1 MDSTRIW
8 NKIIH
13 KLNKTIYILQ
23 IDSLEVESRSVPRS
37 QFNTGRRV
45 QFPEA
50 SSIPR
55 AVFNTM
61 QDAWYYVKKWFISCL
76 IISR

>member
-23 IDSLEVESRSVPRS
+23 IDSLEVENRSVPRG

-45 QFPEA
+45 QFPE
-50 SSIPR
+50 SGSIPR
-55 AVFNTM
+55 AVFNTKRLDTM
-61 QDAWYYVKKWFISCL
+61 RKNGLFLCL